1 MSRVIGID
9 LGTTNSCVAVLEDG
23 HPVVIPNTGG
33 YRTTPSYFAVA
44 EDGKRLVGHL
54 AKRQA
59 ITNARDTVYNAKRL
73 IGRNFDSQ
81 EARRARTMCPYEII
95 EGPNGDCRVRIAG
108 RVYTIPEIS
117 GIVLREMKRV
127 AEEYLGE
134 PVDKAVITVPSYF
147 NDAQRQTTKD
157 SGRIAGL
164 EVLRIINEP
173 TAAALAYGLGREEA
187 EKIAVYDLGGGT
199 FDISILEKGSGVLEV
214 LATAGDTF
222 LGGEDIDLALVDR
235 MAEVFREREGIDLK
249 ADTMALQRLK
259 DACEKAKC
267 DLSQMT
273 DTEIHLPFI
282 ASDSTG
288 AAKHFS
294 YTLRRD
300 KLQELAAE
308 HINRT
313 REICQSAL
321 ADAGL
326 DSGGVSQILLVGG
339 QTRMPMVQQMVK
351 EFFGKVPH
359 KGVNPDEVV
368 AIGAA
373 IQAAMLAEG
382 FEGPL
387 LVDVTPLS
395 LGIATY
401 GGHMARI
408 IERNTTVPTSR
419 KQIFTTTRDKQPAV
433 KIRVLQ
439 GESDHTQDND
449 LLGEFILT
457 GIRPAPKGEP
467 EIEVTFDIDANGIV
481 SVSARD
487 MATNQEQS
495 IQVNPRGTLASDEL
509 DKLVD
514 EYSTD
519 SAVSVKGL
527 SRE

>member
-9 LGTTNSCVAVLEDG
+9 LGTTNSCCAVMEDNQ
-23 HPVVIPNTGG
+23 PVVIPNTGG

-73 IGRNFDSQ
+73 IGRSFDSP
-81 EARRARTMCPYEII
+81 EAQRSRTMCPYEIL
-95 EGPNGDCRVRIAG
+95 EGPSDDCRVRIAG
-108 RVYTIPEIS
+108 RLYTIPEIT

-134 PVDKAVITVPSYF
+134 QVDRAVITVPSYF

-157 SGRIAGL
+157 AGRIAGL

-173 TAAALAYGLGREEA
+173 TAAALAYGFGREEA

-199 FDISILEKGSGVLEV
+199 FDVSILEKGSGVLEV
-214 LATAGDTF
+214 LSTAGDTF

-235 MAEVFREREGIDLK
+235 MADIFEEQEGIKLRE
-249 ADTMALQRLK
+249 DTMALQRLK

-267 DLSQMT
+267 ELSEVT
-273 DTEIHLPFI
+273 ETEIHLPFI
-282 ASDSTG
+282 ASTEDGT
-288 AAKHFS
+288 AKHLS
-294 YTLRRD
+294 YALAREE
-300 KLQELAAE
+300 LEELAKARIE
-308 HINRT
+308 QTRT
-313 REICQSAL
+313 ICEGAL
-321 ADAGL
+321 SDAGVPV
-326 DSGGVSQILLVGG
+326 DEIAQVLLVGG
-339 QTRMPMVQQMVK
+339 QTRMPLVQELVT
-351 EFFGKVPH
+351 ELFGKVPH

-368 AIGAA
+368 AVGAA
-373 IQAAMLAEG
+373 IQAAMLGEG
-382 FEGPL
+382 FQGPL

-395 LGIATY
+395 LGIATQ
-401 GGHMARI
+401 GGYMARI
-408 IERNTTVPTSR
+408 IERNSTVPTSK
-419 KQIFTTTRDKQPAV
+419 KQIFTSTRDDQAAV

-439 GESDHTQDND
+439 GESENAVDND

-457 GIRPAPKGEP
+457 GIRAAPKGDP

-487 MATNQEQS
+487 LATNQEQS
-495 IQVNPRGTLASDEL
+495 IQVNPRGTLAADEL
-509 DKLVD
+509 DKLVAD
-514 EYSTD
+514 YHSQQV
-519 SAVSVKGL
+519 AVKG
-527 SRE
+527 